1 MMIQCFVWMCGK
13 FNENDRRE
21 SENKINLSYILCVTG
36 FFFSFFLVSFVRVNN
51 RIGWLNWE
59 WRLFIAFR
67 TLFTFYSKCILLQC
81 CTFILS
87 GRREEEKQQKR
98 GNVFF
103 SSICALCLHAI
114 IVWAVHFT
122 VLQRPD
128 IQFVYVLT
136 VNSVD
141 FCVFCQISCSFRS
154 SNKSFV

>member
-1 MMIQCFVWMCGK
+1 MKIEKKLHPFQPEIEMMIQCFVWMCGK

-21 SENKINLSYILCVTG
+21 SENKIKLSYILCVTG
-36 FFFSFFLVSFVRVNN
+36 FFFSFFLVSFVRVNI

-103 SSICALCLHAI
+103 FFYMCF
-114 IVWAVHFT
+114 VFT
-122 VLQRPD
+122 C
-128 IQFVYVLT
+128 
-136 VNSVD
+136 D
-141 FCVFCQISCSFRS
+141 FCMSCTFYSFTASRYS
-154 SNKSFV
+154 VCLCAHC